1 MPTLTS
7 KQRNFLQILVRYLR
21 DHGSPPTIRELQDA
35 AELQSSRSVVQYL
48 DALEAAGVIVRG
60 EGARNIRL
68 VTPSGASDTVRVPV
82 IGRVAAGQPILAE
95 EHVVDEIPVARTL
108 ARGAHR
114 YYFLEVHGDSMD
126 LAGIHDGDFVL
137 VRYQESADDL
147 STVIALIDD
156 SATVKILRR
165 TSGAAILQPS
175 SSNPMHRPIV
185 VDAEFRIQGVVV
197 ATFQR
202 QQLFP

>member
-1 MPTLTS
+1 MPTLTT
-7 KQRNFLQILVRYLR
+7 KQRTFLQILVRHLR
-21 DHGSPPTIRELQDA
+21 EHGSAPTIRELQVA
-35 AELQSSRSVVQYL
+35 AGLQSSRSVIQYL
-48 DALEAAGVIVRG
+48 DALEAARVIARG

-68 VTPSGASDTVRVPV
+68 VTPSGGSDTVAVPV
-82 IGRVAAGQPILAE
+82 VGRVAAGQPILAE
-95 EHVVDEIPVARTL
+95 EHVVDEIPVSRTI

-114 YYFLEVHGDSMD
+114 YYFLEVRGDSMD

-137 VRYQESADDL
+137 VRYQETAEDL

-156 SATVKILRR
+156 SATVKILRL
-165 TSGAAILQPS
+165 TNGAAILQPS
-175 SSNPMHRPIV
+175 SSNPAHRPIV

-202 QQLFP
+202 QQLFL